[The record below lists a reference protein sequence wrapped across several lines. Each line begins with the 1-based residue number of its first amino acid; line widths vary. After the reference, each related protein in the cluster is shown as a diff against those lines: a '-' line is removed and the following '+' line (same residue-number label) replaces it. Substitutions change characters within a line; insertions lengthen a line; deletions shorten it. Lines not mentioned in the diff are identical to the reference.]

1 MHKQTDLPNRQSKE
15 EDPTP
20 DPDPETDS
28 NNLIAEFEQDLA
40 RILRS
45 GLTRKR
51 APQRE
56 RSETEND

>member
-1 MHKQTDLPNRQSKE
+1 MPKRTDLPNPRSKKA
-15 EDPTP
+15 DSTP

-51 APQRE
+51 APQPE

>member
-1 MHKQTDLPNRQSKE
+1 MRKQADLPNPQSKE

-28 NNLIAEFEQDLA
+28 NNLIVEFEQDLA

-51 APQRE
+51 AATRTKRDGE
-56 RSETEND
+56 

>member
-1 MHKQTDLPNRQSKE
+1 MRKRTDLPMHQSKE
-15 EDPTP
+15 ADPTL
-20 DPDPETDS
+20 DPDPETNS

-51 APQRE
+51 AARE
-56 RSETEND
+56 RSETEKD